1 MSNLVDNA
9 IRYRSRNGGIAV
21 GKAPGFDG
29 CCLCD
34 GAIDRDPDIPAAGT
48 VLVPERFGRSR
59 LTRNQDGDGVGLDSY
74 WRLRAGLS
82 QALRLFLASML
93 LIWSP
98 SAAAGQDG
106 TFPVPMVEQERLRI
120 AAATDQ
126 EVIKPLIVGFQQLHP
141 EIAIDYVEMNTI
153 EVYDAVLSENRDRYP
168 DLVISSAADLQV
180 KLVNDGY
187 SQPHI
192 SSATRALP
200 DWANWRDEVFGFTFE
215 PGVIVYN
222 RTLVPE
228 TEVPRS
234 RDDIIRLLRGNM
246 KRFHRRVATYD
257 ISASGIGYLFATQDS
272 VMFSQFWQLV
282 ATLGN
287 AQARLAGNTEDMLNM
302 IERGEVL
309 IAYNALGSYAQARVM
324 TGAPIGIVLPE
335 DYTLVM
341 SRTAMIPRRSP
352 QPHLAGRFIDYLL
365 SREGQEAIATRSTL
379 YAISPEI
386 TSKASASAVRAEAVG
401 PLVPIALSPSL
412 MVFLDALKR
421 QQFLRQWQM
430 AFQIP

>member
-9 IRYRSRNGGIAV
+9 IRYRSKNGAIAV
-21 GKAPGFDG
+21 RKAPGFNG

-34 GAIDRDPDIPAAGT
+34 EAADRDPGIPDAET

-59 LTRNQDGDGVGLDSY
+59 LTRNQAGGGLGLASSR
-74 WRLRAGLS
+74 RLCAGLS
-82 QALRLFLASML
+82 QALKLFLASML
-93 LIWSP
+93 LVWFP
-98 SAAAGQDG
+98 SATASQDG
-106 TFPVPMVEQERLRI
+106 TFPALIVEQERLRI
-120 AAATDQ
+120 AAATDRK
-126 EVIKPLIVGFQQLHP
+126 VIKPLIVGFQQLHP
-141 EIAIDYVEMNTI
+141 EIAIDYVDMNTI
-153 EVYDAVLSENRDRYP
+153 EVYNAVLGENRDRYP

-187 SQPHI
+187 SQPYI
-192 SSATRALP
+192 SSATLTLP

-215 PGVIVYN
+215 PAVIVYN

-228 TEVPRS
+228 TEVPHS

-246 KRFHRRVATYD
+246 KQYHRRVATYD
-257 ISASGIGYLFATQDS
+257 VSASGIGYLFATQDS
-272 VMFSQFWQLV
+272 VIFSQFWQLV

-287 AQARLAGNTEDMLNM
+287 AQARLVGNTEDMLNM

-309 IAYNALGSYAQARVM
+309 IAYNVLGSYAQARAM

-365 SREGQEAIATRSTL
+365 SREGQETIATRSAL

-386 TSKASASAVRAEAVG
+386 TSKASASSVRAEAVG

-430 AFQIP
+430 VFQIP

>member
-1 MSNLVDNA
+1 
-9 IRYRSRNGGIAV
+9 
-21 GKAPGFDG
+21 
-29 CCLCD
+29 
-34 GAIDRDPDIPAAGT
+34 
-48 VLVPERFGRSR
+48 
-59 LTRNQDGDGVGLDSY
+59 
-74 WRLRAGLS
+74 
-82 QALRLFLASML
+82 ML

-98 SAAAGQDG
+98 SATAGQDG
-106 TFPVPMVEQERLRI
+106 TSPVPMVEQERLRI

-153 EVYDAVLSENRDRYP
+153 EVYDAVLSESRDRYP

-257 ISASGIGYLFATQDS
+257 ISASGIGYLFATQDL

-287 AQARLAGNTEDMLNM
+287 AQARLAGEHGGHAEHD
-302 IERGEVL
+302 R
-309 IAYNALGSYAQARVM
+309 
-324 TGAPIGIVLPE
+324 TG
-335 DYTLVM
+335 
-341 SRTAMIPRRSP
+341 
-352 QPHLAGRFIDYLL
+352 
-365 SREGQEAIATRSTL
+365 
-379 YAISPEI
+379 
-386 TSKASASAVRAEAVG
+386 
-401 PLVPIALSPSL
+401 
-412 MVFLDALKR
+412 
-421 QQFLRQWQM
+421 
-430 AFQIP
+430 